1 MQTPILRAAFPTNR
15 RLRTP
20 VLMAAA
26 LCCAAVSTAA
36 SAAASAAE
44 TVVVTGS
51 VVQRAIEEA
60 PYAISVVERETL
72 RDAGPMIS
80 LSESMAGVPGIV
92 VNNRWNYA
100 QDQQISSRGF
110 GARAGFGVRGVRLY
124 TDGIPSTGPDGQ
136 GQVSN
141 FDLAGAERVEVLRG
155 PFSVLYGN
163 SSGGVI
169 SLISAPVKVPEVE
182 AGVDIGSFGMNQAR
196 VGVATSLGGRF
207 DLRAG
212 LQSMRFNGF
221 RPHSEAERDLANV
234 RLGWQG
240 ERDTVTVLLNYLD
253 QPAQDPLGLTREK
266 FDSDPLQTTPEANL
280 YDTRKN
286 TRQTQAGASWRHRF
300 DEGVLRETQLAAY
313 TGQRGVTQWLAIPP
327 GPQGNPR
334 HGGGV
339 VDFDRDSHGV
349 EGRLRW
355 AWDGLDVI
363 FGAAADRQRD
373 DRRGYENFTGSGDS
387 QVLGVT
393 GALRREETNR
403 AESNDVFAQGELAL
417 GSGFTGSAGLRS
429 GQVKLSTQDAF
440 LSNGND
446 SGERTFS
453 YTNPVI
459 GLRWQVAQGLNL
471 FASLAR
477 GTETPTLGELAYQ
490 PSGGGG
496 GFNTALNAQT
506 SRQAEAGAKW
516 RGTGWDADLTL
527 FEARVS
533 DEIGVATNSGG
544 RSSFQNVGS
553 TLRRGL
559 ELAGGWQMSSAWR
572 TRVAATFLDA
582 TYRDS
587 FQVCDGLPCTA
598 TSPRLTVPAGN
609 RIAGT
614 QRASGWAELVWGD
627 AFWGAWGLEARGSG
641 NTVVNDLNSDA
652 AAGYAVAGLR
662 WSRSFAFGGAGS
674 RVELLA
680 RVDNLFDHSFAG
692 SVIVNE
698 ANKRYFETGAPR
710 SAMLALRW
718 VNAL

>member
-1 MQTPILRAAFPTNR
+1 MLFPNFRAARPASG
-15 RLRTP
+15 LSPTP
-20 VLMAAA
+20 VVLAAF
-26 LCCAAVSTAA
+26 LCCAGAG
-36 SAAASAAE
+36 AAE

-51 VVQRAIEEA
+51 VLQRAIEDA
-60 PYAISVVERETL
+60 PYAISVVERQAL
-72 RDAGPMIS
+72 RNAGPMIS
-80 LSESMAGVPGIV
+80 LSESMARVPGLV

-124 TDGIPSTGPDGQ
+124 TDGIPATGPDGQ

-182 AGVDIGSFGMNQAR
+182 AGLDVGSFGMNQAR
-196 VGVATSLGGRF
+196 VGVAAQLGGGF

-212 LQSMRFNGF
+212 LQSMRFDGF

-240 ERDTVTVLLNYLD
+240 ESDTVTVLLNHLD
-253 QPAQDPLGLTREK
+253 QPAQDPLGLTRQQ
-266 FDSDPLQTTPEANL
+266 FDVDPLQTTPEATL
-280 YDTRKN
+280 FDTRKDA
-286 TRQTQAGASWRHRF
+286 RQTQGGFSWRHRF
-300 DEGVLRETQLAAY
+300 DEGALRETQLAAY
-313 TGQRGVTQWLAIPP
+313 AGQRAVTQWLAIPA
-327 GPQGNPR
+327 GTQGNPR

-339 VDFDRDSHGV
+339 VDFDRDYHGV

-355 AWDGLDVI
+355 AWDGVDVI
-363 FGAAADRQRD
+363 VGAAADRQRD
-373 DRRGYENFTGSGDS
+373 DRRGFENFIGSGAS

-393 GALRREETNR
+393 GNLRREETNR
-403 AESNDVFAQGELAL
+403 AESNDVFAQGEFAL
-417 GSGFTGSAGLRS
+417 GGGVIGSAGVRS
-429 GQVKLSTQDAF
+429 GQVDLSADDAF
-440 LSNGND
+440 LANGDD
-446 SGERTFS
+446 SGQRTFS
-453 YTNPVI
+453 YTNPVF

-490 PSGGGG
+490 PSGNG

-516 RGTGWDADLTL
+516 RGTGWDADVTL

-533 DEIGVATNSGG
+533 DEIGVATNAGG
-544 RSSFQNVGS
+544 RASFQNVGS

-572 TRVAATFLDA
+572 TRLAATYLDA

-598 TSPRLTVPAGN
+598 ASPRLTVPAGN

-614 QRASGWAELVWGD
+614 QRASGWVEVTWTDAVWGE
-627 AFWGAWGLEARGSG
+627 WGLEARGSG
-641 NTVVNDLNSDA
+641 DTVVNDLNSDA

-662 WSRSFAFGGAGS
+662 WSRSFAFGGGGS

-680 RVDNLFDHSFAG
+680 RVDNVFDHSFAG
-692 SVIVNE
+692 SVIVND
-698 ANKRYFETGAPR
+698 ANKRFFETGAPR

-718 VNAL
+718 VNGL